1 MEDRLSELQKGTPSA
16 PDDIVLMEE
25 GEAGKK
31 GKGKKGATGPDA
43 GAGGEGEEFMSDF
56 FQDVGA
62 IKSSMTSIRR
72 NIKSIEEK
80 YVASLNSISV
90 DQGNKAST
98 ELQELI
104 EETNRTSQEV
114 RSRLE
119 NLKVNNEA
127 YSRSKGCTPTE
138 LRIRTNMLGTLSQK
152 FVELMQEYQE
162 VQTNYKNKYKEKVE
176 RQYKIAKPDAT
187 AEEIETAMDSGD
199 SSKIFA
205 NQILDTHLHTQA
217 KNALAYIQ
225 DRHRDILLL
234 EASIREL
241 HQLFLDMSILVA
253 SQGELIDQIEYN
265 VNQSVAYTTQGVEEL
280 RKAIVYQKK
289 SRKKMIILIV
299 IVIIILIVI
308 LAPTLATKL

>member
-1 MEDRLSELQKGTPSA
+1 
-16 PDDIVLMEE
+16 
-25 GEAGKK
+25 
-31 GKGKKGATGPDA
+31 
-43 GAGGEGEEFMSDF
+43 
-56 FQDVGA
+56 
-62 IKSSMTSIRR
+62 MTSIRR
-72 NIKSIEEK
+72 NIKAIEEK

-90 DQGNKAST
+90 DQGNRAST
-98 ELQELI
+98 ELQDLI
-104 EETNRTSQEV
+104 DETNKMSQEV

-119 NLKVNNEA
+119 NLKVNNES
-127 YSRSKGCTPTE
+127 YSRSKGATPTE

-187 AEEIETAMDSGD
+187 SDEIEQAMESGD

-234 EASIREL
+234 EASIKEL
-241 HQLFLDMSILVA
+241 HQLFMDMSILVA

-265 VNQSVAYTTQGVEEL
+265 VNQSVAYTASGVQEL

-299 IVIIILIVI
+299 IIIIILGVV
-308 LAPTLATKL
+308 LGPTLATTLKSSTASNPTG